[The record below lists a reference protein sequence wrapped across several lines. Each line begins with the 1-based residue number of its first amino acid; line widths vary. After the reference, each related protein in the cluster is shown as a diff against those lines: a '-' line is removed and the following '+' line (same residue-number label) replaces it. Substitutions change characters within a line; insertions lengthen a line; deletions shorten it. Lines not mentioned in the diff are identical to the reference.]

1 MILSVGGIG
10 MNIRFILLLSLF
22 SFFGN
27 CSSGSNYYKQEVEAW
42 SNAHIGKYTRYIKS
56 DKKYETE
63 NERANVIMTIASL
76 QCLIDEDKKISTA
89 SQKSLACKCARPE
102 DERNKVEKCMEWAKS
117 I

>member
-1 MILSVGGIG
+1 
-10 MNIRFILLLSLF
+10 
-22 SFFGN
+22 
-27 CSSGSNYYKQEVEAW
+27 
-42 SNAHIGKYTRYIKS
+42 
-56 DKKYETE
+56 
-63 NERANVIMTIASL
+63 MTIASL